1 MNTDW
6 IEKETTISEIESLLE
21 QGFEIEVD
29 SPDGYV
35 PVLEYVHKGD
45 HEAYRLVIP
54 GFDPVIV
61 SAGHMFETSL
71 GWLEA
76 HIIHKA
82 GEMNILTK
90 DGYRKGIIEKTGLTT
105 QIVDI
110 MVDHPNHRYYTNG
123 VSSHNT
129 GKTLFLCHLAA
140 SYLAQGKNV
149 LYITLEMSEE
159 EIARRIDTNLLNLNF
174 EDLDALSKE
183 LYMKKFEKLRS
194 KTNGKLIIKE
204 YPSTTASIDHFRAL
218 YNEISLKQ
226 NIKPDVILIDYLN
239 LCASSR
245 LKASAASDTYTYVKA
260 VSEEVRGLAKQLGI
274 PFWSA
279 TQLNRVGFGSSD
291 PDMTNVSE
299 SFGLPATVDLLLV
312 LIVSEELKKLN
323 QIMVKQLKNRYD
335 DMDKNKRFVLGV
347 DKSKMKLYDTEQ
359 SAQVEIDDSGQEETP
374 IMDKSKSFHNR
385 ENKFKNLK
393 V

>member
-1 MNTDW
+1 MEWT
-6 IEKETTISEIESLLE
+6 EKDTVISEISTLLE
-21 QGFEIEVD
+21 NGYEVEID
-29 SPDGYV
+29 SPDGFV
-35 PVLEYVHKGD
+35 PVKEFVNKGMFITYELHIEGLE
-45 HEAYRLVIP
+45 
-54 GFDPVIV
+54 PVIC
-61 SAGHMFETSL
+61 SDGHRFLTDK
-71 GWLEA
+71 GWMTA
-76 HIIHKA
+76 KS
-82 GEMNILTK
+82 MCNNDQYQILTRY
-90 DGYRKGIIEKTGLTT
+90 GYKIGKVIET
-105 QIVDI
+105 QNISSIVDLYI
-110 MVDHPNHRYYTNG
+110 DHPNHRYYSND
-123 VSSHNT
+123 VVSHNT

-159 EIARRIDTNLLNLNF
+159 EIARRIDTNLLNVSF
-174 EDLDALSKE
+174 EDLEALPKD
-183 LYMKKFEKLRS
+183 LYMKKFEKLKN
-194 KTNGKLIIKE
+194 KTNGRLIIKE
-204 YPSTTASIDHFRAL
+204 YPSTTASIDHFRSL

-226 NIKPDVILIDYLN
+226 NVKIDVILIDYIN

-245 LKASAASDTYTYVKA
+245 LKASAAADTYTYIKA

-359 SAQVEIDDSGQEETP
+359 SAQVDLDDSGQEEP
-374 IMDKSKSFHNR
+374 VMDKSRFGRDNR
-385 ENKFKNLK
+385 SDRFKQLK

>member
-1 MNTDW
+1 MEWT
-6 IEKETTISEIESLLE
+6 EKDTIISEISTLLE
-21 QGFEIEVD
+21 NGYEVEID
-29 SPDGYV
+29 SPDGFV
-35 PVLEYVHKGD
+35 PVKEFVNKGMFITYEL
-45 HEAYRLVIP
+45 HINGIE
-54 GFDPVIV
+54 PVV
-61 SAGHMFETSL
+61 CSGGHYFLTNL
-71 GWLEA
+71 GWNTAENLDDGQY
-76 HIIHKA
+76 HSFLTRGGYKLGRII
-82 GEMNILTK
+82 
-90 DGYRKGIIEKTGLTT
+90 KT
-105 QIVDI
+105 QNFSSIVDVS
-110 MVDHPNHRYYTNG
+110 VDHPNHRYYSND
-123 VSSHNT
+123 VVSHNT

-140 SYLAQGKNV
+140 SYLAQGKTV

-159 EIARRIDTNLLNLNF
+159 EIARRIDTNLLNVSF
-174 EDLDALSKE
+174 EDLEALSKD
-183 LYMKKFEKLRS
+183 LYMKKFQKLKN
-194 KTNGKLIIKE
+194 KTDGKLIIKE

-218 YNEISLKQ
+218 VNEISLKQ
-226 NIKPDVILIDYLN
+226 NFKPDVILIDYLN

-245 LKASAASDTYTYVKA
+245 LKASAASDTYTYIKA
-260 VSEEVRGLAKQLGI
+260 VAEEVRGLAKQLGI

-299 SFGLPATVDLLLV
+299 SFGLPATVDLLFV

-359 SAQVEIDDSGQEETP
+359 SSQVEIDDSGQDDP
-374 IMDKSKSFHNR
+374 VMDKSKFHDR
-385 ENKFKNLK
+385 ENKFKRLK